1 MSRAGVIDFLLVIS
15 AAAALVY
22 GAKLRRD
29 RVFRLR
35 RESFDRH
42 YRQYEN
48 EINSTL
54 RQAEERNRRGDQH
67 EDE

>member
-1 MSRAGVIDFLLVIS
+1 MSRAGVIDFLLVII
-15 AAAALVY
+15 AAAALFY
-22 GAKLRRD
+22 GARWRHE
-29 RVFRLR
+29 RVFRQR
-35 RESFDRH
+35 REAFDRH